1 MMLLLLSR
9 PLVEVK
15 IKMNQNRYSRQTLF
29 APIGEEGQEMLRKST
44 ILIVGMGALG
54 TVLANHMVR
63 AGVGKVRFV
72 DRDFVEESNLQRQM
86 LFDEQDVVEHLPKA
100 VAAERKL
107 KKINSDV
114 VIEGLVGDVTPL
126 TIEQFA
132 QDINIMLDGTDN
144 FQTRFLM
151 NDYCFNHNI
160 PFIYGGAVGSRGMQ
174 ATFIPGET
182 PCLRCLIDDKGGAA
196 ETCDTSGVIAP
207 IVDIVAS
214 YQATEAIKLLVGNRD
229 KVRKSLLSTDIWY
242 NYNHEIK
249 WGTPK
254 RDCPTCSLKEFP
266 ALKVEDRDQV
276 SSLCGRE
283 TIQITPRG
291 DQKWDL
297 EEWKE
302 RLQKVGHVE
311 KNPFLIRF
319 HIEGLKIVLFPDGRA
334 LIQGTDDIRVAK
346 SVYARY
352 IGM

>member
-1 MMLLLLSR
+1 MD
-9 PLVEVK
+9 
-15 IKMNQNRYSRQTLF
+15 QNRYSRQTLF
-29 APIGEEGQEMLRKST
+29 SPIGESGQEKLSKSK

-63 AGVGKVRFV
+63 AGVGSVRFV
-72 DRDFVEESNLQRQM
+72 DRDFVEASNLQRQM
-86 LFDEQDVVEHLPKA
+86 LFDEQDVVDHLPKA
-100 VAAERKL
+100 IAAERKL

-114 VIEGLVGDVTPL
+114 LIEGLVGDVTPL
-126 TIEQFA
+126 NIEQFA
-132 QDINIMLDGTDN
+132 QDIDIMLDGTDN

-151 NDYCFNHNI
+151 NDYCFKNNT

-214 YQATEAIKLLVGNRD
+214 YQATEAIKLLVGLKERI
-229 KVRKSLLSTDIWY
+229 RKSLLSTDIWY
-242 NYNHEIK
+242 NYKHEIK
-249 WGTPK
+249 WGSPK
-254 RDCPTCSLKEFP
+254 KDCPTCGLKEYP
-266 ALKVEDRDQV
+266 ALKIEDRDQV

-291 DQKWDL
+291 DRNWDL

-302 RLQKVGHVE
+302 KLQKVGRVE
-311 KNPFLIRF
+311 KNAFLIRF
-319 HIEGLKIVLFPDGRA
+319 HIEGLKIVLFPDGRT
-334 LIQGTDDIRVAK
+334 LIQGTDDINVAK
-346 SVYARY
+346 SAYAKY
-352 IGM
+352 IGI

>member
-1 MMLLLLSR
+1 MD
-9 PLVEVK
+9 
-15 IKMNQNRYSRQTLF
+15 QTRYSRQTLF
-29 APIGEEGQEMLRKST
+29 APIGEEGQEKLRDSK

-63 AGVGKVRFV
+63 AGVGNVRFV
-72 DRDFVEESNLQRQM
+72 DRDFVEASNLQRQM
-86 LFDEQDVVEHLPKA
+86 LFDEQDVEDHLPKA
-100 VAAERKL
+100 IAAERKL
-107 KKINSDV
+107 KKINSDI
-114 VIEGLVGDVTPL
+114 VIEGLVGDVTSM
-126 TIEQFA
+126 TIEEFA
-132 QDINIMLDGTDN
+132 QDIDIMLDGTDN

-151 NDYCFNHNI
+151 NDYCFKNNI

-182 PCLRCLIDDKGGAA
+182 PCLRCLIDNKGGAA

-214 YQATEAIKLLVGNRD
+214 YQSTEAIKLLIGS
-229 KVRKSLLSTDIWY
+229 KEKIRKSLLSTDIWY
-242 NYNHEIK
+242 NNNHEIK
-249 WGTPK
+249 WGSPK
-254 RDCPTCSLKEFP
+254 KDCPTCGLMEYPS
-266 ALKVEDRDQV
+266 LKVEDNDHV

-291 DQKWDL
+291 NRTWDL
-297 EEWKE
+297 EEWKL

-319 HIEGLKIVLFPDGRA
+319 YIDGFKIVLFPDGRT
-334 LIQGTDDIRVAK
+334 LIQGTDDISVAK
-346 SVYARY
+346 SVYAKY

>member
-1 MMLLLLSR
+1 MDQL
-9 PLVEVK
+9 
-15 IKMNQNRYSRQTLF
+15 RYSRQILF
-29 APIGEEGQEMLRKST
+29 SPIGEDGQAKLKKSAV
-44 ILIVGMGALG
+44 LIVGMGALG

-86 LFDEQDVVEHLPKA
+86 LFDEQDVEEHLPKA
-100 VAAERKL
+100 IAAERKL
-107 KKINSDV
+107 KKVNSAV
-114 VIEGLVGDVTPL
+114 EIEGIVGDVTPL
-126 TIEQFA
+126 TIEQYA
-132 QDINIMLDGTDN
+132 QDIDIMLDGTDN

-151 NDYCFNHNI
+151 NDYCFKNNI
-160 PFIYGGAVGSRGMQ
+160 PFVYGGAVGSRGMQ

-214 YQATEAIKLLVGNRD
+214 YQATDAIKLLSGNKD

-249 WGTPK
+249 WGKPK
-254 RDCPTCSLKEFP
+254 SDCPSCSLNEFP

-276 SSLCGRE
+276 TSLCGRE

-291 DQKWDL
+291 NQTWDL

-302 RLQKVGHVE
+302 RLQRVGHVE

-319 HIEGLKIVLFPDGRA
+319 HIEGLKIVLFQDGRT
-334 LIQGTDDIRVAK
+334 LIQGTDDISLAK
-346 SVYARY
+346 TVYAKY